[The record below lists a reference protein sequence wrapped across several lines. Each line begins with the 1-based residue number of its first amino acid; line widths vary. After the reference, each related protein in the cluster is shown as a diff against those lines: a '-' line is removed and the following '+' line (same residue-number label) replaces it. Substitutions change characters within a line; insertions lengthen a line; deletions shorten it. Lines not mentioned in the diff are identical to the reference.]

1 MRGALLRNSALS
13 IDEGATATTTGA
25 THLAFED
32 IDNTTS
38 QISYVISSSTLR
50 GGLKLNGTPLHAGN
64 AFTQADLDSNLI
76 TYENNGGEFLTDS
89 FSFTVSDGVGGEI
102 GPTVF
107 NINIV
112 SVNDPPAV
120 VAFSASNV
128 VDADIG
134 EAAYD
139 FTVTFQD
146 DSGIDVSTSDDSDIY
161 ITTPG
166 ALAIAA
172 TFISS
177 VDTPG
182 PRVSDERRPI
192 GSCRPA
198 VSGMLWIITTIG
210 VNSDQVGDED
220 STYVA
225 ANANIGASSVAIETT
240 APTVSSVSSA
250 IPDGQFKAG
259 DLIYVQVNFS
269 EVVNVTGTP
278 QITLETGA
286 LDAVVAYS
294 AGSGSTGRAIPGSS
308 RLGNT

>member
-1 MRGALLRNSALS
+1 MGYRVNDGDGYSGFILSTITVSPANDAPVLLRNSALS
-13 IDEGATATTTGA
+13 IDEGATATITGA

-146 DSGIDVSTSDDSDIY
+146 DSGVHVPTLDDSDIY

-177 VDTPG
+177 VDTPWPQG
-182 PRVSDERRPI
+182 FGRTATYRIVPPGGFWDVADN
-192 GSCRPA
+192 GNY
-198 VSGMLWIITTIG
+198 TIG

-220 STYVA
+220 STMLA
-225 ANANIGASSVAIETT
+225 
-240 APTVSSVSSA
+240 
-250 IPDGQFKAG
+250 GQRQYRRIF
-259 DLIYVQVNFS
+259 
-269 EVVNVTGTP
+269 
-278 QITLETGA
+278 
-286 LDAVVAYS
+286 
-294 AGSGSTGRAIPGSS
+294 GR
-308 RLGNT
+308 N